1 LKPLNPS
8 RDGVLLSGGPQLAF
22 GGEGSLPKPPR
33 NPTKNCAIDDA
44 LIQQSI
50 ISRLSDPNP
59 HNLRSLQNWLE
70 RPNMGNLALI
80 GKDRDT
86 WGASDEPLSH
96 NMDLLAIKSG
106 GENDAFSTWFNRK
119 FIHWFHHILWHRI
132 KKADTESGIFS
143 YEDKTLQKYTSHITT
158 IIASSLPILAI
169 VVLYYVDAMN
179 ARLGLMALF
188 TVVFAAG
195 LSFFTNATRGEIF
208 IATST
213 WVLFFAGYSLIVT
226 DGVDDR
232 FAAVQVIF
240 ISTNNGMS
248 SANT

>member
-1 LKPLNPS
+1 
-8 RDGVLLSGGPQLAF
+8 
-22 GGEGSLPKPPR
+22 
-33 NPTKNCAIDDA
+33 
-44 LIQQSI
+44 
-50 ISRLSDPNP
+50 
-59 HNLRSLQNWLE
+59 
-70 RPNMGNLALI
+70 MGNLALI

-106 GENDAFSTWFNRK
+106 GENDAFSTWSSQK
-119 FIHWFHHILWHRI
+119 FMYWFHHILWHRM
-132 KKADTESGIFS
+132 KKADDAESGIFS

-188 TVVFAAG
+188 TVVFAAC
-195 LSFFTNATRGEIF
+195 LSIFTNATRGESF

-226 DGVDDR
+226 DRIDGS
-232 FAAVQVIF
+232 FAAVQVVF